1 MPSSVAFLMMGSTI
15 SRMQTALKQLGTIG
29 AWLILWQ
36 LASWAIGNPLLFCG
50 PLEALDALLRDI
62 LTPASRLVI
71 GWSAGRIAA
80 GFAVACILGLLL
92 GAVAGRSEAA
102 RTLLAPTLHGMKS
115 TPIVCVIALLLVWYG
130 SSLATSIAVGL
141 VVLPP
146 FYFAMLEAH
155 STADP
160 ATNQMLEAFQVR
172 GWRRSLFVRWPQ
184 AAPFVRAAA
193 RTSTGMAWKAG
204 VACELI
210 GLPTLSIGEQIYL
223 GKLSLDM
230 SSIVAWTAVIIALGW
245 LSERIVIAAV
255 DATAKLPARILN
267 REYARAT
274 PTDQAPPMPPA
285 EAVIIRDGWRFFGGE
300 PVLEGFSLEVE
311 RGSIA
316 RLTSPSGSGKTTT
329 LRIIAQLDAFDKVSP
344 TSVLP
349 ICAPSMAFQEPRLI
363 ESLSAP
369 QNLALVASSE
379 QELRFARYLLDEL
392 IPDEPLLESKPV
404 SALSG
409 GQRCRIELARALA
422 HPSSILLLDE
432 PFSGLDEANAQHAAQ
447 LIHEH
452 RAHRTLIIAT
462 HDRSNLM
469 RAEG

>member
-1 MPSSVAFLMMGSTI
+1 MMGSTI
-15 SRMQTALKQLGTIG
+15 SRMQTALKRIGAVG

-36 LASWAIGNPLLFCG
+36 FASWGIGNPLLFCG
-50 PLEALDALLRDI
+50 PIEALEALLRDI
-62 LTPASRLVI
+62 LTPASWIVI

-92 GAVAGRSEAA
+92 GAVAGRSETV
-102 RTLLAPTLHGMKS
+102 RTLLAPALHGMKS

-230 SSIVAWTAVIIALGW
+230 ASIVAWTAVIIALGW

-255 DATAKLPARILN
+255 DATAKLPVRILN

-274 PTDQAPPMPPA
+274 PTDQTPPMPPT
-285 EAVIIRDGWRFFGGE
+285 EAVIIRDGWRSFGGE
-300 PVLEGFSLEVE
+300 PVLEGYSLEVE

-344 TSVLP
+344 PLGAPNMRSEHGLP
-349 ICAPSMAFQEPRLI
+349 GTAPHREPERPSEPRPCGI
-363 ESLSAP
+363 
-369 QNLALVASSE
+369 
-379 QELRFARYLLDEL
+379 
-392 IPDEPLLESKPV
+392 
-404 SALSG
+404 
-409 GQRCRIELARALA
+409 QRT
-422 HPSSILLLDE
+422 
-432 PFSGLDEANAQHAAQ
+432 GAQ
-447 LIHEH
+447 L
-452 RAHRTLIIAT
+452 RAV
-462 HDRSNLM
+462 SS
-469 RAEG
+469 G

>member
-1 MPSSVAFLMMGSTI
+1 MMGSTI
-15 SRMQTALKQLGTIG
+15 SRMQTALKRIGAVG

-36 LASWAIGNPLLFCG
+36 FASWGIGNPLLFCG
-50 PLEALDALLRDI
+50 PIEALEALLRDI
-62 LTPASRLVI
+62 LTPASWIVI

-92 GAVAGRSEAA
+92 GAVAGRSETV
-102 RTLLAPTLHGMKS
+102 RTLLAPALHGMKS

-210 GLPTLSIGEQIYL
+210 GLPTLSIGEQI
-223 GKLSLDM
+223 
-230 SSIVAWTAVIIALGW
+230 
-245 LSERIVIAAV
+245 AAV
-255 DATAKLPARILN
+255 DATAKLPVRILN

-274 PTDQAPPMPPA
+274 PTDQTPPMPPT
-285 EAVIIRDGWRFFGGE
+285 EAVIIRDGWRSFGGE
-300 PVLEGFSLEVE
+300 PVLEGYSLEVE

-349 ICAPSMAFQEPRLI
+349 TCAPSMAFQEPRLI

-379 QELRFARYLLDEL
+379 RELSFARYLLDEL
-392 IPDEPLLESKPV
+392 IPEEPLLESKPV

-409 GQRCRIELARALA
+409 GQRRRVELARALA
-422 HPSSILLLDE
+422 HPSSVLLLDE
-432 PFSGLDEANAQHAAQ
+432 PFSGLDEANAQHVAR
-447 LIHEH
+447 LIHDH
-452 RAHRTLIIAT
+452 QAHRTLIVAT
-462 HDRSNLM
+462 HDHSNLM
-469 RAEG
+469 GAEG